1 MDPSYDTWTDVSPQ
15 ADLDPAATA
24 DVPASLDVLPD
35 GRETVVI
42 GDVDALA
49 DNTHPQG
56 DNAAGFEGT
65 CGLVSCE
72 DVLNQFGVDVTEN
85 EIVDHAVRNGECYV
99 SDDPAKAGGTNEGT
113 QAQILNDYG
122 LPAHVERGQSLE
134 DLAADVERGSGV
146 IVEANAGHLW
156 NDVNAYEAGQSNHAV
171 VVTGVARDPE
181 TGELQGFFIND
192 SGAGSAAQFV
202 DAATMQAAYVETGG
216 TAVVT
221 DVVRSGSEA
230 E

>member
-1 MDPSYDTWTDVSPQ
+1 MDPTTWTDVTLQ
-15 ADLDPAATA
+15 ADLEPAAGA
-24 DVPASLDVLPD
+24 DVPAFLDVLPD
-35 GRETVVI
+35 GRETVVV
-42 GDVDALA
+42 GDVEALA
-49 DNTHPQG
+49 DHTHQQG
-56 DNAAGFEGT
+56 DNAVGFEGT

-85 EIVDHAVRNGECYV
+85 DVVDHAVRNGECYV
-99 SDDPAKAGGTNEGT
+99 SDDPTKAGGTNADT
-113 QAQILNDYG
+113 QAQILGDYG

-156 NDVNAYEAGQSNHAV
+156 NDVNAYDTGQSNHAV
-171 VVTGVARDPE
+171 VVTGVARDPDS
-181 TGELQGFFIND
+181 GELQGFFVND
-192 SGAGSAAQFV
+192 SGTGSAAQFV

-230 E
+230 A